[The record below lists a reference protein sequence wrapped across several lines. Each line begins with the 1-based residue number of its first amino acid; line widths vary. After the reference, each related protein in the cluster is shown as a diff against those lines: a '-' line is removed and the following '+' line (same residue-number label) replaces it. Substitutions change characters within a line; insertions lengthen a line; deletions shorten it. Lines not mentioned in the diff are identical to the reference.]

1 MKYITLFILVF
12 CSYICSSQS
21 FVMTNGTETI
31 NIPIISEGDQT
42 VRYFDCPFEQVFELE
57 QLEYEFTVQEELVND
72 NWYLQGYLAYS
83 YLRMG
88 VDFDWVNNNIEFDE
102 EFYPTLYLVGCK
114 GYTYNFEQ

>member
-12 CSYICSSQS
+12 CSYVCSSQS

-31 NIPIISEGDQT
+31 TIPIISEGDQT

-57 QLEYEFTVQEELVND
+57 QLEYEFTQQEELIND

-83 YLRMG
+83 YLKFG
-88 VDFDWVNNNIEFDE
+88 VDFEWVNNNIEFDE
-102 EFYPTLYLVGCK
+102 EFYPSLYLVGCK
-114 GYTYNFEQ
+114 GYTYNFSE

>member
-102 EFYPTLYLVGCK
+102 EFYPTLYLIGCK
-114 GYTYNFEQ
+114 GYTYNFE